1 MKKLILQKELAL
13 IKQVHQKNE
22 CFVIIGILKIFVISL
37 NHRFVMVITTVI
49 TIVIM
54 MTANILNNIAILNV
68 KGVDY
73 RCILWGTSK
82 NEAVNILNNFLLED
96 KGVL

>member
-22 CFVIIGILKIFVISL
+22 CFVIIGILKILVISL
-37 NHRFVMVITTVI
+37 NHKFVMVITM
-49 TIVIM
+49 VIM
-54 MTANILNNIAILNV
+54 MTANILNSIAILNV

-73 RCILWGTSK
+73 RCI
-82 NEAVNILNNFLLED
+82 
-96 KGVL
+96 

>member
-13 IKQVHQKNE
+13 IKQVHQKKE
-22 CFVIIGILKIFVISL
+22 CFVIIGILKILVISL
-37 NHRFVMVITTVI
+37 NHKFVMVITM
-49 TIVIM
+49 VIM

-73 RCILWGTSK
+73 RCI
-82 NEAVNILNNFLLED
+82 
-96 KGVL
+96 

>member
-13 IKQVHQKNE
+13 IKQAHQKNE
-22 CFVIIGILKIFVISL
+22 CFVIIGILKILVISL
-37 NHRFVMVITTVI
+37 NHKFVMVITM
-49 TIVIM
+49 VIM

-73 RCILWGTSK
+73 RCI
-82 NEAVNILNNFLLED
+82 
-96 KGVL
+96 

>member
-22 CFVIIGILKIFVISL
+22 CFVVIGILKILVISL
-37 NHRFVMVITTVI
+37 NHKFAMVITM
-49 TIVIM
+49 VIM

-73 RCILWGTSK
+73 RCI
-82 NEAVNILNNFLLED
+82 
-96 KGVL
+96 

>member
-13 IKQVHQKNE
+13 IEQVHQKNE
-22 CFVIIGILKIFVISL
+22 CFVIIGILKILVISL
-37 NHRFVMVITTVI
+37 NHKFVMVITM
-49 TIVIM
+49 VIM

-73 RCILWGTSK
+73 RCI
-82 NEAVNILNNFLLED
+82 
-96 KGVL
+96 

>member
-1 MKKLILQKELAL
+1 MKKLILQKEFAL

-22 CFVIIGILKIFVISL
+22 CFVIIGILKILVISL
-37 NHRFVMVITTVI
+37 NHKFVMVITM
-49 TIVIM
+49 VIM

-73 RCILWGTSK
+73 RCI
-82 NEAVNILNNFLLED
+82 
-96 KGVL
+96 

>member
-22 CFVIIGILKIFVISL
+22 CFVIIGILKILVMSL
-37 NHRFVMVITTVI
+37 NHKFVMVITM
-49 TIVIM
+49 VIM

-73 RCILWGTSK
+73 RCI
-82 NEAVNILNNFLLED
+82 
-96 KGVL
+96 

>member
-22 CFVIIGILKIFVISL
+22 CFVIIGILKILVISL
-37 NHRFVMVITTVI
+37 NHKFVMVITM
-49 TIVIM
+49 VIM

-73 RCILWGTSK
+73 RCIQWSISR
-82 NEAVNILNNFLLED
+82 NEGANILNNFLLED